1 MGCYVLQSTALRIR
15 HTFDPMESVNTY
27 WEDRALLEWQVELG
41 ANEALSETPIDRYAL
56 DPAPV
61 KAATKAAKD
70 APPPP
75 VVEVKIDAVQLAETA
90 AAGAGDLTAL
100 AQAMQS
106 FDHCQIKRGAKSFV
120 FADGQPAARV
130 MIIGDAPN
138 RAEDVAGK
146 PFVGQEGV
154 LLDKMLAAIGLD
166 RAATDP
172 SQAVYLT
179 NILPWRPTGN
189 GTPAATDL
197 AMMLPFVKRHIALAN
212 PDVLILMGS
221 HPCEALLGR
230 AGMTRIRGQWQDVAG
245 RPAMPM
251 FPPSLLLKQTANKRE
266 AWADLLNLKAKLREL
281 S

>member
-1 MGCYVLQSTALRIR
+1 
-15 HTFDPMESVNTY
+15 MESVNTY
-27 WEDRALLEWQVELG
+27 WSDRALLEWQIELG
-41 ANEALSETPIDRYAL
+41 ADEATSETPIDRYAL

-61 KAATKAAKD
+61 KVVAKVVKD

-75 VVEVKIDAVQLAETA
+75 VAQIKIDTVQLAETA
-90 AAGAGDLTAL
+90 AANAGDLAAL
-100 AQAMQS
+100 AQAMEA
-106 FDHCQIKRGAKSFV
+106 FDHCQIKRGARSFV

-146 PFVGQEGV
+146 PFVGQEGS

-172 SQAVYLT
+172 ATAVYLT
-179 NILPWRPTGN
+179 NILPWRPPGN
-189 GTPAATDL
+189 GAPAPADL

-221 HPCEALLGR
+221 NPCEALLGR

-251 FPPSLLLKQTANKRE
+251 FPPSHLLKQTAAKRE
-266 AWADLLNLKAKLREL
+266 AWADLLSLKAKLREL

>member
-1 MGCYVLQSTALRIR
+1 
-15 HTFDPMESVNTY
+15 MESVNTY
-27 WEDRALLEWQVELG
+27 WSNRALLEWQIELG
-41 ANEALSETPIDRYAL
+41 ADEALSETPIDRYAL

-61 KAATKAAKD
+61 KAVAKAAKA

-75 VVEVKIDAVQLAETA
+75 VEQVQIDTGQLAEA
-90 AAGAGDLTAL
+90 AAANAGDLDAL
-100 AQAMQS
+100 AQAMQA
-106 FDHCQIKRGAKSFV
+106 FEHCQIKRGAKSFV

-138 RAEDVAGK
+138 RSEDVAGK
-146 PFVGQEGV
+146 PFVGQEGT
-154 LLDKMLAAIGLD
+154 LLDKMLAAIGMD

-172 SQAVYLT
+172 AKAVYLT
-179 NILPWRPTGN
+179 NILPWRPPGN
-189 GTPAATDL
+189 GTPAAGDL

-230 AGMTRIRGQWQDVAG
+230 PGMTRIRGQWQDVAG

-251 FPPSLLLKQTANKRE
+251 FPPSLLLKQTAHKRE
-266 AWADLLNLKAKLREL
+266 AWADLLSLQAKLRDL